1 VSRLETAE
9 AAEGLGLTPQA
20 GAVAEYRMERRLS
33 LREEAVM
40 AFLEAEEEERC
51 QAHWHASIEL
61 LRRRCR

>member
-1 VSRLETAE
+1 MSRVAAE
-9 AAEGLGLTPQA
+9 ALGLTPQA
-20 GAVAEYRMERRLS
+20 VAEYRRERQLS

-40 AFLEAEEEERC
+40 AFIEAEAEERC